1 MKNIS
6 ATNTDANPVQHQ
18 TTVWGW
24 QDAIRQARLSNTQKS
39 VALFIALYMNQL
51 GQGAFPSYKRLAS
64 DASLSRT
71 SVINSVSALVS
82 AGFLV
87 KQKRIRKT
95 GSHTSNLYQ
104 CSYPE
109 WCSVQPIDE
118 STDNTVAGG
127 TPSEPQGVHTTDEGG
142 KPDVLGVVHS
152 ADEGGTSL
160 VPHINTPSITPS
172 EHPNL
177 TNDVDGLFEVFWQ
190 AYGKH
195 GNRKPA
201 IKAFKTALK
210 RTTFATIMDGL
221 KRYQEYAVAMGTA
234 PNFIKHASTWLNNDC
249 WQDPYTIYENPN
261 GRVKF

>member
-95 GSHTSNLYQ
+95 GSHTSNLYK

-118 STDNTVAGG
+118 ATDNTPAGG
-127 TPSEPQGVHTTDEGG
+127 TPYAPQGVHTADEGST
-142 KPDVLGVVHS
+142 PDVLGVVHS
-152 ADEGGTSL
+152 ADEGGKSL

-177 TNDVDGLFEVFWQ
+177 TNGVEGLFEVFWD
-190 AYGKH
+190 AYGKK

-201 IKAFKTALK
+201 LQAFSKALK
-210 RTTFATIMDGL
+210 KTTFSTIMAGL
-221 KRYQEYAVAMGTA
+221 ERYQKYAYANNTDPA
-234 PNFIKHASTWLNNDC
+234 FIKHASTWLNQDC
-249 WQDPYTIYENPN
+249 WQDEYTIHQPQSK
-261 GRVKF
+261 GGTF